1 MNDTAPSPNVRILI
15 VDHQTLFREGVAG
28 ILDAEPDFEVVA
40 HCASAQEALNI
51 MSQAKVDMVLLEFIP
66 GQKQQFDFFE
76 QAMHAGFNGK
86 VLTVTAGLSEI
97 ESAELIRLGVSGIF
111 MKHHSAVAL
120 SDGIRQVMGG
130 QTWFEHKYLTA
141 LLKAPGSRNLSSQQS
156 RSKFSR
162 REREVLAL
170 ILDGCTNKQIA
181 VRLQTS
187 EGAIKATVNQLLLKA
202 GVRTRSQLVRVAFE
216 RRRIPPE

>member
-1 MNDTAPSPNVRILI
+1 
-15 VDHQTLFREGVAG
+15 
-28 ILDAEPDFEVVA
+28 
-40 HCASAQEALNI
+40 
-51 MSQAKVDMVLLEFIP
+51 VLLEFIP

-76 QAMHAGFNGK
+76 QAMQAGFNGK

-97 ESAELIRLGVSGIF
+97 ESAELIRLGVAGIF
-111 MKHHSAVAL
+111 MKHNSVVAL

-130 QTWFEHKYLTA
+130 QTWFEHQYLTA
-141 LLKAPGSRNLSSQQS
+141 LLKASGSRNLSSQQS
-156 RSKFSR
+156 GSQFSR

-187 EGAIKATVNQLLLKA
+187 EGAIKSAVRQLFHKA

-216 RRRIPPE
+216 LRQSPLK